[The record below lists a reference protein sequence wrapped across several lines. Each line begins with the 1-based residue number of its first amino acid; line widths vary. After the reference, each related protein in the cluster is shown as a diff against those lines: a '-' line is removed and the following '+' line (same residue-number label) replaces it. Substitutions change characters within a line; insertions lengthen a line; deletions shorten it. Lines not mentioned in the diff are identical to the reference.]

1 MQGKL
6 LGQLFYNAALTYAKA
21 RTRPGHYWT
30 LPFKWWVIGLMVRA
44 AKDPA
49 FLSRCQST
57 AQVKADIKGAPTLT
71 LEELVRIL
79 FDVFLMF
86 YGPELGKL
94 AAIVRVALE
103 AVLKLL
109 DELFVPPGLAYSGVR

>member
-1 MQGKL
+1 
-6 LGQLFYNAALTYAKA
+6 
-21 RTRPGHYWT
+21 
-30 LPFKWWVIGLMVRA
+30 
-44 AKDPA
+44 
-49 FLSRCQST
+49 
-57 AQVKADIKGAPTLT
+57 
-71 LEELVRIL
+71 
-79 FDVFLMF
+79 MF

>member
-1 MQGKL
+1 MQAKL
-6 LGQLFYNAALTYAKA
+6 MGQLFYNAALTYAKS

-49 FLSRCQST
+49 FLNRASST

-94 AAIVRVALE
+94 AGIVRVALE